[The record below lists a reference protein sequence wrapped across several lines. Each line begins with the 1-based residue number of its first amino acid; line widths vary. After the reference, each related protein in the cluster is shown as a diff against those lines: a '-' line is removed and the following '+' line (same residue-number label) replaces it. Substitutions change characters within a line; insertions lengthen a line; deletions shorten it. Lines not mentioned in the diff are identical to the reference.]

1 MNYRIVLSENARK
14 DLMSIIRYVSEELL
28 EPNTAQNLSRKI
40 MAAIKSLGEFPMRH
54 RLCDEERL
62 KFLGLRVMP
71 VENYLIF
78 YVPDEAK
85 HITKI
90 YRIIYSKRDM
100 EQQLREDMASK

>member
-1 MNYRIVLSENARK
+1 
-14 DLMSIIRYVSEELL
+14 
-28 EPNTAQNLSRKI
+28 
-40 MAAIKSLGEFPMRH
+40 MRH

-90 YRIIYSKRDM
+90 YRII
-100 EQQLREDMASK
+100 